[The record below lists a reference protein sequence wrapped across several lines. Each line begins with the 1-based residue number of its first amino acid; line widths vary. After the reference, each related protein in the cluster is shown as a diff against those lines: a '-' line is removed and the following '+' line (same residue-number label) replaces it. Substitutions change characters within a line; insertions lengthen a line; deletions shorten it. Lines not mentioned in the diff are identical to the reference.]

1 MFIRLGAMA
10 LAAFGLM
17 TIPSYGRSKA
27 TPGEDQGSTLRFKLR
42 EGYKVLVPVSV
53 NGHEPEN
60 FILDTGTKTSVVD
73 TGTCRQIGLRT
84 IALMP
89 LTTFAGTSTVTI
101 SQTESISMGNATV
114 TGLEVACAD
123 LRKIYSLDSE
133 THGIL
138 GQNFLVR
145 FNYLLDYRERRIV
158 LDEAGTLRRN
168 LDGTELPIEV
178 NGYRDYFQYDS
189 GPAAQQPVRF
199 MLDSGTPIP
208 VIFENPRVNSAL
220 SIEREMATMYSPGS
234 VAGRRV
240 DVGRIRTL
248 NLNGTTINNLSV
260 RLTQAAENEKRW
272 ENGLFPTALCRAVYF
287 NHERGYVILNPRIG
301 SR

>member
-1 MFIRLGAMA
+1 MFIRLGVMA
-10 LAAFGLM
+10 LATFGLM

-42 EGYKVLVPVSV
+42 EEYKVLVPVSV
-53 NGHEPEN
+53 NGHEPES
-60 FILDTGTKTSVVD
+60 FILDTGTKTSVMD
-73 TGTCRQIGLRT
+73 AGTCRQLGLKT

-89 LTTFAGTSTVTI
+89 LTTFAGTNMVTI
-101 SQTESISMGNATV
+101 SQTESISMGNAAV
-114 TGLEVACAD
+114 TGLEVVCAD

-133 THGIL
+133 IQGIL

-158 LDEAGTLRRN
+158 LDKGGDLRRN

-178 NGYRDYFQYDS
+178 NGDRDYFQYDS
-189 GPAAQQPVRF
+189 GSAAQQPVRF

-208 VIFENPRVNSAL
+208 VIFENPQINSAL
-220 SIEREMATMYSPGS
+220 SIVREIPTMYSPGS

-240 DVGRIRTL
+240 DAGRIRTL
-248 NLNGTTINNLSV
+248 SLNGATINNLSV
-260 RLTQAAENEKRW
+260 RLAQAKENEKRW
-272 ENGLFPTALCRAVYF
+272 ENGLFPTVLFRAVYF
-287 NHERGYVILNPRIG
+287 NHERGYVILNPRTG